1 MKKEILEWLKT
12 IIVSVVIAIVITT
25 FIRPTLVKGESMM
38 PTLQPNNY
46 LIINKVT
53 YMFSGPASGDI
64 VVFSTELHNLDGSNK
79 DLIKRVIGVAG
90 DTVEIKEGKVYI
102 NGELISEEYILG
114 NYTNG
119 DVTLTIPEGKIFV
132 MGDNRGNSLDSRSS
146 EVGLVKVSDIKGKVL
161 IRLYPFNELGVVN

>member
-12 IIVSVVIAIVITT
+12 IIVSIVIAIVITT

-53 YMFSGPASGDI
+53 YMFSDPQNGDI

-79 DLIKRVIGVAG
+79 DLIKRVIGIEG

-102 NGELISEEYILG
+102 DGELISEEYILG

-119 DVTLTIPEGKIFV
+119 DMTLTIPEGKIFV
-132 MGDNRGNSLDSRSS
+132 LGDNRGNSLDSRSS
-146 EVGLVKVSDIKGKVL
+146 EVGLVDVGDIKGKVL

>member
-53 YMFSGPASGDI
+53 YMFSGPVSGDI
-64 VVFSTELHNLDGSNK
+64 VVFATELHNLDGSNK
-79 DLIKRVIGVAG
+79 DLIKRVIGTEG

-146 EVGLVKVSDIKGKVL
+146 EVGLVDVSDIKGKVL